1 MEDHC
6 YHVAEEKVKE
16 RQLTSPE
23 RRKHEEAKRSRD
35 RRRQKTRINIGA
47 AFPRWKSLMR
57 DRCLHSDAEV
67 ASLLLNSY
75 ERGPSTW
82 TSVKRKP
89 GPAGSSIG
97 ACAGTDRDEN
107 QNVIVEAAEVQ
118 SLEQRPTGCA
128 VRRSASLSSKRTV
141 VDAEL
146 RVCVYVPA
154 GSLCSQRRRKM
165 CAVQLLRVSVHER
178 ISAAAEDFLLQVEK
192 GEEAAEIPALR
203 ALLTERLTAAAE
215 EIVGLLEE
223 TVAEYEDRVERSERE
238 ICRQR
243 RLLDAVLK
251 PEVKLHRAV
260 CPADVQLLLASK
272 DEDPPEQQDW
282 RSSLDQEDPAEPP
295 HIKEEEEELWT
306 SPEEDQLRGLEEA
319 DITKF
324 TFTPVPVKSEEEDDD
339 EEKPPSS
346 LLHQRQTEEK
356 REAEP
361 SASSSAE
368 QMETEADGEDCGGPD
383 PERHLEPVSEDNSV
397 DSTETDDSDCDW
409 TQANKTQS
417 HTDSQKNSEA
427 PDSDVG
433 SSGKERPFPCSYCGK
448 RFSLKGN
455 LNRHIRDH
463 TGERPFPCTGCDKSF
478 KDSGS
483 LTAHMRCHTGE
494 QPYSCLFCGKNFS
507 GRGNMTRHMRIHTGE
522 KPFTCSVC
530 SKSFHVKE
538 HLNRHMKYH
547 TGEKPFSCTVCGKGC
562 AQKTDLKK
570 HMRVHTGEKP
580 FSCPFC
586 GKCCAE
592 KGDLTKHMRV
602 HTGEKPFSCNV
613 CGKSCAQKGS
623 LKIHM
628 RVHTGEKPFSCS
640 VCGKC
645 FTVTGHLKRHM
656 KLHTADS
663 QVAEP
668 ADTYSAKVQREVSTV
683 EPLNTSVQISPPHT
697 WSRLV
702 TPGHAWWS
710 GLCGD
715 WTEIVPALELPYRP
729 SFCSLGPSGAQR
741 RRKMCAVQLL
751 RVSVHE
757 RISAAAED
765 FLLQVEKGEEAAE
778 IPALRA
784 LLTERLTAAAEEIVG
799 LLEETVAE
807 YEDRVERSEREI
819 CRQRRLLDA
828 VLKPEVKLYR
838 ADVQLLSASQDEDP
852 PEQQDWRSSLDQE
865 DPAEPPH
872 IKEEQEELWTSQ
884 EGEQLGGLEEA
895 DVTKVT
901 FTPVPVKSEEE
912 DEEKPPSSL
921 LHQRQTEENR
931 DCVEAEDCGG
941 PEPAIICNPESHLQA
956 DVDYKTSEF
965 SVAEIE
971 VSCDDWEES
980 REPRS
985 GLNPLKN
992 KEDAVSDQRCDSQE
1006 KPFSCSECGKK
1017 FTKNRFLETHMR
1029 RHTGEKP
1036 LSCSVCGKK
1045 YTIYRYLIQHMS
1057 VHSGDRRHSCS
1068 ICNKRLVWHSGVER
1082 HHCDRSECDKRL
1094 CYSHRLKD
1102 GGAHPEDSLFSCSV
1116 CGRKFT
1122 QRGYLIQHMA
1132 RHTGKIRFRCC
1143 VCDRRF
1149 AWRHELKSHECVG
1162 DSSHL
1167 DQSRTEGGGRSA
1179 EHVETAAGSE
1189 DRGGSDSD
1197 DKTSDSSE
1205 PETEVRSDES
1215 GEPRPGLI
1223 SVTNQE
1229 PVSDAGSSAD
1239 NKSFICSECGKAF
1252 CGEENLKVHMRTHA
1266 GEKPFSCSFC
1276 EKGFTQKGYLTNH
1289 TTEHMDEKRFLY
1301 CVCGKRFAW
1310 RYNLKNHKCV
1320 GEMSQIPPSQREENR
1335 AAEPPAGG
1343 SSELQTEV
1351 SADGCN
1357 ETRGSQSR
1365 LNSPRNNQAP
1375 EGDAAERP
1383 FSCSQCGKRFR
1394 RKKNLQEHTRIH
1406 TGEKPYG
1413 CSVCM
1418 KYFSCSGSLRKHLRI
1433 HTGEKPFSCSVCGNR
1448 FTESGHLKV
1457 HMRTHT
1463 GEKPFSCSVC
1473 GNRFTESGHLKVHM
1487 RTHTGEKPFSCSV
1500 CGKSF
1505 TWRQSFNNHMKY
1517 HTETTRDTS

>member
-1 MEDHC
+1 MEDHS
-6 YHVAEEKVKE
+6 YHVAEEKVRE

-23 RRKHEEAKRSRD
+23 RRRHEEAKRRRD
-35 RRRQKTRINIGA
+35 RRRQKTRINIGV
-47 AFPRWKSLMR
+47 AFPRWRSVMR
-57 DRCLHSDAEV
+57 DRGLQSDAEV
-67 ASLLLNSY
+67 ARFLLNSY
-75 ERGPSTW
+75 ERCPSTW
-82 TSVKRKP
+82 TRMKGKP
-89 GPAGSSIG
+89 GPAGSNIG
-97 ACAGTDRDEN
+97 ASAGTDRDEN
-107 QNVIVEAAEVQ
+107 QNAVAEAAEVQ
-118 SLEQRPTGCA
+118 RRERSPTGFA

-260 CPADVQLLLASK
+260 CPADVQQLLVSQE
-272 DEDPPEQQDW
+272 EDPPEQQDCLD
-282 RSSLDQEDPAEPP
+282 SLDQEEPPELP
-295 HIKEEEEELWT
+295 HIKEEQEELWT
-306 SPEEDQLRGLEEA
+306 NQEGEHLGGLEEA
-319 DITKF
+319 DISKF
-324 TFTPVPVKSEEEDDD
+324 TLSVPVKSEEEAD
-339 EEKPPSS
+339 EEEPQSS
-346 LLHQRQTEEK
+346 RLHQRQTEENS
-356 REAEP
+356 EAEP
-361 SASSSAE
+361 LASSSTE
-368 QMETEADGEDCGGPD
+368 QMETDADGEVCGGPD
-383 PERHLEPVSEDNSV
+383 PDRLLEPVSEDNSV

-417 HTDSQKNSEA
+417 DIEGLKHSEA

-433 SSGKERPFPCSYCGK
+433 SSAKERPFPCSYCGK

-602 HTGEKPFSCNV
+602 HTGEKPFSCNI

-663 QVAEP
+663 RVVES
-668 ADTYSAKVQREVSTV
+668 ADTYSAKVHNEVSTV
-683 EPLNTSVQISPPHT
+683 EPLNTSGSPMPPCDELRVQVEGKMYGKPAGSVTAVYLLPPS
-697 WSRLV
+697 WPR
-702 TPGHAWWS
+702 
-710 GLCGD
+710 
-715 WTEIVPALELPYRP
+715 
-729 SFCSLGPSGAQR
+729 GPSAAQR

-828 VLKPEVKLYR
+828 VLKPEVKLHR
-838 ADVQLLSASQDEDP
+838 AGVQQLLVSKDEDP
-852 PEQQDWRSSLDQE
+852 PEQQEWRSSLDQE
-865 DPAEPPH
+865 EPPEPPH
-872 IKEEQEELWTSQ
+872 IKEEQEELWTS
-884 EGEQLGGLEEA
+884 EEQLPGLEEA
-895 DVTKVT
+895 GITK
-901 FTPVPVKSEEE
+901 FTLSPVPVKSEEE
-912 DEEKPPSSL
+912 DEEKPESSQ
-921 LHQRQTEENR
+921 LHQRQTEET
-931 DCVEAEDCGG
+931 ETEEDCGG
-941 PEPAIICNPESHLQA
+941 PEPARNSDPDRPLQA
-956 DVDYKTSEF
+956 DIDYKTSEF

-971 VSCDDWEES
+971 VSCDDWEET
-980 REPRS
+980 REPQS
-985 GLNPLKN
+985 GLSPLKN
-992 KEDAVSDQRCDSQE
+992 KEDAVNEKRCNSQE

-1017 FTKNRFLETHMR
+1017 FTRNGFLETHMR
-1029 RHTGEKP
+1029 MHTGEKP

-1057 VHSGDRRHSCS
+1057 VHSGDRRHSCTV
-1068 ICNKRLVWHSGVER
+1068 CNRRLVWHSGVEQ
-1082 HHCDRSECDKRL
+1082 HNCDRSECDKRL
-1094 CYSHRLKD
+1094 CYSHHLRKD
-1102 GGAHPEDSLFSCSV
+1102 VGPHPDENLFSCSV

-1149 AWRHELKSHECVG
+1149 AWRHELKGHKCVG
-1162 DSSHL
+1162 DSSQL
-1167 DQSRTEGGGRSA
+1167 DQSQTEEDREA
-1179 EHVETAAGSE
+1179 EHTQTAAGGE

-1197 DKTSDSSE
+1197 DNTSDSSE
-1205 PETEVRSDES
+1205 HEAEVREDDWTETREPQS
-1215 GEPRPGLI
+1215 GLM
-1223 SVTNQE
+1223 SVTNDKE
-1229 PVSDAGSSAD
+1229 PVGDVGGSAD
-1239 NKSFICSECGKAF
+1239 KKSFICSECGKAF
-1252 CGEENLKVHMRTHA
+1252 CGEENLKIHMRTHT

-1276 EKGFTQKGYLTNH
+1276 EKGFAQKGYLTNH
-1289 TTEHMDEKRFLY
+1289 MTVHTSEKRFLY

-1310 RYNLKNHKCV
+1310 RYNLKNHKCD
-1320 GEMSQIPPSQREENR
+1320 GESSQMPPTQIEENK
-1335 AAEPPAGG
+1335 AAEPPA
-1343 SSELQTEV
+1343 SSSPKPQTEV
-1351 SADGCN
+1351 SADDCN
-1357 ETRGSQSR
+1357 EARESR
-1365 LNSPRNNQAP
+1365 SSLNSPKNTKVL
-1375 EGDAAERP
+1375 EGDGRGDVAERP
-1383 FSCSQCGKRFR
+1383 FGCSQCGKRFR

-1473 GNRFTESGHLKVHM
+1473 G
-1487 RTHTGEKPFSCSV
+1487 
-1500 CGKSF
+1500 KSF
-1505 TWRQSFNNHMKY
+1505 TWRQSFNNHMKC
-1517 HTETTRDTS
+1517 HTETAADT